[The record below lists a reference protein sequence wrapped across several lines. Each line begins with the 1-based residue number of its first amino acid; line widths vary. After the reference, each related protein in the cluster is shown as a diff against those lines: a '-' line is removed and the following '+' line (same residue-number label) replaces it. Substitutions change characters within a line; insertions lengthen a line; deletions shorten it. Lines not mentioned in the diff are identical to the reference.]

1 MNQPLRALVAELRA
15 DGPRRFSQW
24 DAGVFDAVVSGPAT
38 ALAARLDGQPD
49 ADGVLT
55 GYLRLVQQGVGTG
68 VLKQVAPGA
77 AGWSNFLE
85 RLLVEVV
92 PTQLPS
98 VAAAKRLAV
107 LVQVWNL
114 GEGLLR
120 EPTWVDRY
128 VGACSAALT
137 RLDHLEPFLVR
148 TLDPV
153 LAPPPPA
160 SWSGKTRVGVLDLRP
175 VHAEFLPG
183 RLRLA
188 APTVLCVEDRR
199 RPELQIGVLLRRDRK
214 SEPLGVVPGLGEYAE
229 SGALPEVVFADGRAT
244 VAAHVVPLPTFRRCQ
259 SFAVAR
265 AGYVVACAPD
275 SQRLWVIESE

>member
-1 MNQPLRALVAELRA
+1 MTQPLQMQIAELRA
-15 DGPRRFSQW
+15 DGPRRFSRW
-24 DAGVFDAVVSGPAT
+24 DARLFDAVVSGPADVLAE
-38 ALAARLDGQPD
+38 ALRGQPD
-49 ADGVLT
+49 ADGVLA

-68 VLKQVAPGA
+68 VVKQVAPGP

-85 RLLVEVV
+85 RLLVELV
-92 PTQLPS
+92 PARLPS
-98 VAAAKRLAV
+98 VVGAKRLAV

-120 EPTWVDRY
+120 EPAWVDRY
-128 VGACSAALT
+128 VNACSATLE
-137 RLDHLEPFLVR
+137 RLDQLEAFLVH
-148 TLDPV
+148 TLEPV

-188 APTVLCVEDRR
+188 APTVMCVEDRR

-229 SGALPEVVFADGRAT
+229 PGPLPEVSFADGGAT
-244 VAAHVVPLPTFRRCQ
+244 VAAHAVPLPTFRRCQ

-265 AGYVVACAPD
+265 AGYVVASAPD

>member
-1 MNQPLRALVAELRA
+1 
-15 DGPRRFSQW
+15 
-24 DAGVFDAVVSGPAT
+24 
-38 ALAARLDGQPD
+38 
-49 ADGVLT
+49 
-55 GYLRLVQQGVGTG
+55 VGTG
-68 VLKQVAPGA
+68 ALKQVAPGT

-85 RLLVEVV
+85 RLLVELV
-92 PTQLPS
+92 PAQLPL

-120 EPTWVDRY
+120 EPAWVDRY
-128 VGACSAALT
+128 VNACSATLK
-137 RLDHLEPFLVR
+137 RLDQLEAFLVHA
-148 TLDPV
+148 LEPV
-153 LAPPPPA
+153 LAAPPPA
-160 SWSGKTRVGVLDLRP
+160 AWSGKTRVSVLDLRP

-199 RPELQIGVLLRRDRK
+199 RPELQIGVLLRRDSR
-214 SEPLGVVPGLGEYAE
+214 SEPLGVLPGLGEYAE
-229 SGALPEVVFADGRAT
+229 PGPLPEVSFADGGAT
-244 VAAHVVPLPTFRRCQ
+244 VAAHAVPLPAFRRCQ

-265 AGYVVACAPD
+265 AGYVVASAPD